1 MLKSDTFFTQT
12 DNDEIGPFTLG
23 ETLEKKISDDKT
35 ATLVAYSNVTFASDE
50 GIPIDMQNYI
60 IPIQLRNNRDLIL
73 NTVSFLTNREDSIRI
88 RKDTGVVTFNAAT
101 QTQANI
107 VRAIIFGFPVL
118 IIIAG
123 IVISIVRKRRK

>member
-1 MLKSDTFFTQT
+1 
-12 DNDEIGPFTLG
+12 
-23 ETLEKKISDDKT
+23 
-35 ATLVAYSNVTFASDE
+35 
-50 GIPIDMQNYI
+50 MQNYI